1 MKRKDV
7 CLSAAAAAIMI
18 FAVILSVR
26 LGSANLEWREFF
38 GGLLKKEGFE
48 RISFVLWSLRFPRTL
63 AAVLAGA
70 GLSISGLALQ
80 NITGN
85 DLAGPNIIGVNAG
98 AGFFVM
104 MGMYFLPEEIRILP
118 LLAFLGAFCATVMIL
133 LIGGTSR
140 SGKSTLILAGVAVT
154 ALLNAGISLISR
166 LDTDL
171 VSMYND
177 FAVGGLNGVE
187 LRKLTV
193 PALVIF
199 LSFIVLIYYSK
210 DMDAMM
216 LGEGVSKSLGVKVN
230 LVRWSAIL
238 AGSAAAGMVV
248 SFAGLLGFVGLIVP
262 HMARRIFGVKTGR
275 TLIYSSILGA
285 IVVLIADTLGRSLF
299 PGTEIPVGI
308 VMAFIGVP
316 FFVYLIVRR
325 NAA

>member
-1 MKRKDV
+1 
-7 CLSAAAAAIMI
+7 
-18 FAVILSVR
+18 
-26 LGSANLEWREFF
+26 
-38 GGLLKKEGFE
+38 
-48 RISFVLWSLRFPRTL
+48 
-63 AAVLAGA
+63 
-70 GLSISGLALQ
+70 
-80 NITGN
+80 
-85 DLAGPNIIGVNAG
+85 
-98 AGFFVM
+98 M

-199 LSFIVLIYYSK
+199 LSIIVLIYYSK

-238 AGSAAAGMVV
+238 AGSASAGMVV
-248 SFAGLLGFVGLIVP
+248 SFAGLLGFVGLVVP
-262 HMARRIFGVKTGR
+262 HIARALVGKSVKGC
-275 TLIYSSILGA
+275 
-285 IVVLIADTLGRSLF
+285 IVVSAIGGGALGLVGMGIMPDF
-299 PGTEIPVGI
+299 PAGDYITACAVGI
-308 VMAFIGVP
+308 TSG
-316 FFVYLIVRR
+316 L
-325 NAA
+325 AATGMDQMVKQLRDGGGTNG